1 MKDETMKD
9 ETLKNDNKKMT
20 LKEQITKNYDGSL
33 SKNRTGIIVM
43 LLLTLV
49 PVIFGL
55 YIFLFNPPFLM
66 D

>member
-1 MKDETMKD
+1 M
-9 ETLKNDNKKMT
+9 KNDTKKQS
-20 LKEQITKNYDGSL
+20 LKEQITRNYDGSL
-33 SKNRTGIIVM
+33 SKNRTGIIIM

-55 YIFLFNPPFLM
+55 YIFLFEPPFLM

>member
-1 MKDETMKD
+1 MK
-9 ETLKNDNKKMT
+9 DNKKKT
-20 LKEQITKNYDGSL
+20 SLKEQLTKNYDGSL
-33 SKNRTGIIVM
+33 SKNRTGVIVM
-43 LLLTLV
+43 LILILL